1 MYAQWRAPGQC
12 YINITRNTFIA
23 KTSLKWTSSEN
34 KGKQAKREKYDL
46 KKKRNEKNKKNTTK
60 RKKQLSR

>member
-46 KKKRNEKNKKNTTK
+46 KKNETKTKKSTTK
-60 RKKQLSR
+60 RKKQLCR